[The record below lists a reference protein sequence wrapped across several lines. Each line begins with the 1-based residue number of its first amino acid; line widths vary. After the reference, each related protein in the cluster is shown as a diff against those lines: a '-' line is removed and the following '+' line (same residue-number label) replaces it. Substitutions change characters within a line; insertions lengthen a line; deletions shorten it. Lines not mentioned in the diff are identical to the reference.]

1 MEVQKQS
8 QEAKL
13 IKPTTNDNKVKVP
26 NSLHNTENDVD
37 KQNKSI

>member
-13 IKPTTNDNKVKVP
+13 IKPSTDDNQVKVP
-26 NSLHNTENDVD
+26 NSQDNTENDAY
-37 KQNKSI
+37 K